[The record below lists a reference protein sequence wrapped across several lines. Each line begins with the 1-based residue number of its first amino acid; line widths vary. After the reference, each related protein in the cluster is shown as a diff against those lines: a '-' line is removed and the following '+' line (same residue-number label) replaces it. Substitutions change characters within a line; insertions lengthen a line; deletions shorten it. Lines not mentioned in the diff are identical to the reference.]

1 MRSSPRLSI
10 ARNETRGKFVRTTTL
25 PVEIDD
31 GKVGAEYKN
40 GLLLITLPKSERAKP
55 KQINVQVS

>member
-1 MRSSPRLSI
+1 
-10 ARNETRGKFVRTTTL
+10 VRTITL

-31 GKVGAEYKN
+31 SKVGAEYKN

-55 KQINVQVS
+55 KEINVQVS